1 MNFLGQQS
9 CLILTKLDQVNFSI
23 NSSLHGIIKEEP
35 SIRYVGDL
43 IRFGDKI
50 GQEFAAT
57 ESGQVIQVDK
67 SNILL
72 RRAHPILFSS
82 RGVFHVQHRDFVEI
96 DTPLLTLFYQRLKTG
111 DIVQGIPKIEEFF
124 EARQTKEGEV
134 LPENLHDRLNELFQ
148 NFKQKFNSQEAV
160 RKSVEKIQQ
169 ILVEGIQGV
178 YQSQGVTI
186 ADKHLEIIV
195 RQMTSKVKITEGG
208 QTGLLRGELIDLEWI
223 ELVNKGIETQIGNLV
238 TSNQIKN
245 VDFIQKAE
253 YEPVILGI
261 TKASLETESFISAA
275 SFQETTR
282 ILSRAAIERKTDF
295 LRGLK
300 ENVILGH
307 LIPAGTGFSLSFD
320 PENLVRGRKNVYLE

>member
-1 MNFLGQQS
+1 M
-9 CLILTKLDQVNFSI
+9 
-23 NSSLHGIIKEEP
+23 
-35 SIRYVGDL
+35 
-43 IRFGDKI
+43 
-50 GQEFAAT
+50 
-57 ESGQVIQVDK
+57 
-67 SNILL
+67 
-72 RRAHPILFSS
+72 
-82 RGVFHVQHRDFVEI
+82 
-96 DTPLLTLFYQRLKTG
+96 
-111 DIVQGIPKIEEFF
+111 
-124 EARQTKEGEV
+124 
-134 LPENLHDRLNELFQ
+134 
-148 NFKQKFNSQEAV
+148 
-160 RKSVEKIQQ
+160 
-169 ILVEGIQGV
+169 EGIQGV

-320 PENLVRGRKNVYLE
+320 PENLVRSRKNVYLE